1 VTNLE
6 EIIVKNAT
14 EIYHVLD
21 RGSERRAKAET
32 LLNAASSR
40 SHSVFTI
47 TMHMRDQGLDGEEIV
62 KVGKL
67 NLVDLAGSENISKS
81 GAKDQRAREA
91 GNINQSLLCLGRV
104 ISALVEKQGYVP
116 YRDSKLTRL
125 LRESLGGKAKTCII
139 ATIAPTVH
147 SLEETTNTLDYAHRA
162 KNIRNRPEV
171 NQKVAKVAMLKDYA
185 NEIDKLRAQLEASR
199 EKNGVHLPLSQYKAM
214 EESIATQQLELE
226 AAAQERVAHAE
237 TLTKLHD
244 RLARRDATIRDLR
257 ERHARTAQE
266 LAETVTALRAARD
279 ELEELTAVV
288 KEQEAAQKRLIQH
301 GVSITQAL
309 DDAHHDL
316 TDVHAAL
323 SARAARETGNAQTVA
338 QARADLAGGLIQLRT
353 SLQAT
358 TAAHTAAQSALLAQ
372 LEQMR
377 ATRASQAEVGVALVR
392 DVAAAVGVLQRE
404 ADAGLARVKTAADQG
419 LTKVNPFTPVTSSSH
434 LHPHP
439 RLHLHPHL
447 DLHPHPHRDL
457 HPLCS

>member
-1 VTNLE
+1 MTNLE

-226 AAAQERVAHAE
+226 AAAQ
-237 TLTKLHD
+237 
-244 RLARRDATIRDLR
+244 
-257 ERHARTAQE
+257 
-266 LAETVTALRAARD
+266 
-279 ELEELTAVV
+279 
-288 KEQEAAQKRLIQH
+288 
-301 GVSITQAL
+301 
-309 DDAHHDL
+309 
-316 TDVHAAL
+316 
-323 SARAARETGNAQTVA
+323 
-338 QARADLAGGLIQLRT
+338 
-353 SLQAT
+353 
-358 TAAHTAAQSALLAQ
+358 
-372 LEQMR
+372 
-377 ATRASQAEVGVALVR
+377 
-392 DVAAAVGVLQRE
+392 
-404 ADAGLARVKTAADQG
+404 
-419 LTKVNPFTPVTSSSH
+419 
-434 LHPHP
+434 
-439 RLHLHPHL
+439 
-447 DLHPHPHRDL
+447 
-457 HPLCS
+457 